1 MKASRLTLV
10 VAGTLLTLGL
20 HFGWEMLQAPAFVRF
35 ADSLWACTVRCFQAA
50 LGDVVIA
57 SGAYAA
63 TALAF
68 RRSAWP
74 ILPGWMAPA
83 TVWIVL
89 GVIVTIVF
97 ELWALRVGRWAYGE
111 GMPLVF
117 GIGLFPLLQWLVVP
131 LLTLVVLRQVRA
143 AQGGT
148 DGPPA
153 VELK

>member
-1 MKASRLTLV
+1 MRRGMQASRMTLV
-10 VAGTLLTLGL
+10 VGVTLLTLVL

-50 LGDVVIA
+50 LGDVII
-57 SGAYAA
+57 SGGAYAA

-83 TVWIVL
+83 TAWIVL

-97 ELWALRVGRWAYGE
+97 ELWALSVGRWAYGE

-131 LLTLVVLRQVRA
+131 ALTLVVLRQILARS
-143 AQGGT
+143 
-148 DGPPA
+148 DGPQT
-153 VELK
+153 LS